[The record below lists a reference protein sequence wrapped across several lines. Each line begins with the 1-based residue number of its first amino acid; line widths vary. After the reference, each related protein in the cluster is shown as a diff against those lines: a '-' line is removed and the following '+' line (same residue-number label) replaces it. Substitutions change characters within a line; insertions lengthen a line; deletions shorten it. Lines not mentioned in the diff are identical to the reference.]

1 MLFGEISMNS
11 KKSKIFALTLLT
23 ALLVFAAFG
32 VSANVQ
38 STATVI
44 VADSVGETT
53 DSAAGTTS
61 PCTRN
66 VRNGYCYITQS
77 YSNA

>member
-11 KKSKIFALTLLT
+11 KISKIFALTLLT
-23 ALLVFAAFG
+23 SLLVFAAFS
-32 VSANVQ
+32 VSVNAQ

-44 VADSVGETT
+44 VADSVGGTT
-53 DSAAGTTS
+53 DPAAGTTS
-61 PCTRN
+61 PRTRN
-66 VRNGYCYITQS
+66 VCNGYCYITQS